1 MTLRHTLLATVLLGV
16 FASVGHSQ
24 TATTNPGP
32 DTADFRV
39 QVFGYIVA
47 DFSARVDGYLDLRHK
62 LEEGLP
68 PLVVTD
74 DPAEIG
80 RAEVALARR
89 IREAREGAKQGEIF
103 TPAISAEFRRVLVL
117 EMTPSTRAAIT
128 EDNPGSFSHRINGTY
143 PKENPVSTVPANILA
158 LLPRLPDDIQ
168 YRFLGRHLVLHDT
181 RANVILDRIRCAI
194 QCTD

>member
-1 MTLRHTLLATVLLGV
+1 MTLRQTLLATVLLGLCP
-16 FASVGHSQ
+16 SVGHSQ
-24 TATTNPGP
+24 TPTPNPSRDTP
-32 DTADFRV
+32 DFSV
-39 QVFGYIVA
+39 QVFGYIEA
-47 DFSARVDGYLDLRHK
+47 DFTARVDSYLDLRHK

-68 PLVVTD
+68 PLTVTD

-80 RAEVALARR
+80 RAEVALAKR

-103 TPAISAEFRRVLVL
+103 TPAIGAEFRRVLVL
-117 EMTPSTRAAIT
+117 EMTASTRAAIR

-181 RANVILDRIRCAI
+181 RANIILDRIRCVI
-194 QCTD
+194 PCTD